1 MKSERVIKGKLMN
14 ESKVPEGLA
23 LPSARKERKVF
34 PLPPPPSTERRF
46 LNIRREG
53 FGSI

>member
-34 PLPPPPSTERRF
+34 PLPPPHPQK
-46 LNIRREG
+46 EG
-53 FGSI
+53 S

>member
-23 LPSARKERKVF
+23 LPSARSSSDA
-34 PLPPPPSTERRF
+34 LPGLVHHHKRQ
-46 LNIRREG
+46 
-53 FGSI
+53 